1 MKKNC
6 GYLATRKPRQRNR
19 FLAISGHMLELNTE
33 ICLYL
38 IYKNCGN
45 LATRKPPQKKKN
57 RFLAISGHMLEW
69 NGKICRYLIKK
80 TVEIWQLENPPKKQ
94 ISSHFWSRLV
104 DFWLEIERK
113 KNNCV
118 G

>member
-1 MKKNC
+1 MLESNREMCRYLMKKNC

-45 LATRKPPQKKKN
+45 LATRKPPPK
-57 RFLAISGHMLEW
+57 
-69 NGKICRYLIKK
+69 
-80 TVEIWQLENPPKKQ
+80 KKQ
-94 ISSHFWSRLV
+94 IFSHFWSHARMEWKNLSI
-104 DFWLEIERK
+104 FNK
-113 KNNCV
+113 KNCGNLATRKPPKKTDF
-118 G
+118 